1 MTGAGEVLMHKIR
14 VYLEL
19 LRPFT
24 LLAPLI
30 VSSSVMI
37 ASLVNS
43 GTTDLS
49 FVSLLWTILSASF
62 CFALLNGASNVLNQ
76 ATDWKEDTLSKPYR
90 PIPKGIITPKEAYTV
105 SFFLY
110 TVAFL
115 LSLAVNILFSFFIF
129 LIAFF
134 SITYSLPPRMKKFL
148 FLNQLW
154 VALPR
159 GFFGIVGSWS
169 VFGNPFEP
177 LPLAIG
183 CVAALFLFG
192 GTATKDIL
200 DAEADR
206 TVGTKT
212 LVNVFGVKTATF
224 FSLVFMTGAFV
235 LIIPLVYFHIIHYTL
250 LPLVFLGILSVLIGW
265 LMFHKHKN
273 TKCENTSAWTL
284 MYATYFIFAL
294 SFAVITISFS
304 A

>member
-1 MTGAGEVLMHKIR
+1 MTGAGEVLIHKIR

-76 ATDWKEDTLSKPYR
+76 ATDWKEDALSKPYR
-90 PIPKGIITPKEAYTV
+90 PIPKGIITPNEAYTV

-224 FSLVFMTGAFV
+224 FSLVFMTGAFG

>member
-1 MTGAGEVLMHKIR
+1 MNSVCEVVIQKIR
-14 VYLEL
+14 IYLKL

-30 VSSSVMI
+30 VSSSIMI
-37 ASLVNS
+37 ASFVKS
-43 GTTDLS
+43 ETSDLS
-49 FVSLLWTILSASF
+49 LISILWTILSASF
-62 CFALLNGASNVLNQ
+62 CFALLNGASNALNQ
-76 ATDWKEDTLSKPYR
+76 ATDWKEDALSKPYR
-90 PIPKGIITPKEAYTV
+90 LIPKRIITPKEAYKI

-110 TVAFL
+110 SVALL
-115 LSLAVNILFSFFIF
+115 LSLAINILFSIFI
-129 LIAFF
+129 LIIAFF
-134 SITYSLPPRMKKFL
+134 SITYSLPPRIKKFL

-159 GFFGIVGSWS
+159 GFFGIIGSWS

-212 LVNVFGVKTATF
+212 IVNVFGVKIAAF
-224 FSLVFMTGAFV
+224 FSLVFMTCAFV
-235 LIIPLVYFHIIHYTL
+235 LIIPLVYFHIIQYTL
-250 LPLVFLGILSVLIGW
+250 LPLVFLGILSVFIGW
-265 LMFHKHKN
+265 SMFHKHKN

-284 MYATYFIFAL
+284 MYATYFSFAL